1 MIAPPLVHHGP
12 AATSQEGWAGGWFQC
27 PMNMSQ
33 KFVSFSIDKSFLVLV
48 LGPWSLSQLL
58 SGLPGVPAATA
69 AAGRG
74 AYPEGECTTLY
85 VIALQGHWSVLS
97 SPVKHMQFFH
107 SNLQK
112 SVPQPFRKQSL
123 IHKPPFLEHIFSS
136 SVNIVHRFDAKA
148 QSPSLNLYESGL
160 SCAMKCPAN
169 G

>member
-58 SGLPGVPAATA
+58 SGLPGVPAAAA

-74 AYPEGECTTLY
+74 AYPEGERTTLY

-112 SVPQPFRKQSL
+112 SVPQTVPETIPDPQTTL
-123 IHKPPFLEHIFSS
+123 
-136 SVNIVHRFDAKA
+136 
-148 QSPSLNLYESGL
+148 SGTHLFQL
-160 SCAMKCPAN
+160 SQYSTSIRC
-169 G
+169 

>member
-12 AATSQEGWAGGWFQC
+12 AATSQEGWAGGWL
-27 PMNMSQ
+27 SQ

-58 SGLPGVPAATA
+58 SGLPGVPAAAA

-74 AYPEGECTTLY
+74 AYPEGERTTLY

-112 SVPQPFRKQSL
+112 SVPQTVPETIPDPQTTL
-123 IHKPPFLEHIFSS
+123 
-136 SVNIVHRFDAKA
+136 
-148 QSPSLNLYESGL
+148 SGTHLFQL
-160 SCAMKCPAN
+160 SQYSTSIRC
-169 G
+169 